1 MKNIK
6 QYIISIV
13 LISSTAFAQY
23 YINPVSTSLAGA
35 YATKARGAY
44 INGWNPANLG
54 LDSNPR
60 FSMNFGIFPLIP
72 FPTVQISNS
81 AVSPFILNEHFF
93 TGGYLTDQDK
103 EDLLDYFPDDGLSV
117 NPLIQLP
124 LLNMSF
130 GRWALSIGSELTG
143 VVTLPK
149 SLFNFVFFGNEFGEP
164 MIDLDDTNVEMQAVT
179 SIALAHGRE
188 VTIPVLSDVVEKT
201 SAGVAVKA
209 LIGMGYAGFNNIT
222 GSATTY
228 PDKMVLDGDME
239 AVYGIGG
246 FGMAFDLGLATVI
259 NKKMSANVS
268 LNNLFGFVNWGIVSA
283 EKVEY
288 SIFTEVYAEDFG
300 DMDSLLEAGVKT
312 DTSYSISNFSSNYPA
327 YMLVGFEYR
336 VLDDL
341 NTYATIKQYFSN
353 DLASSY
359 LPKVSLAAEYQV
371 SPWFPA
377 RIGFAFGGLEKF
389 QWGIGTGLHFRHYAM
404 DIGFSQIGG
413 MFNHAKGFSIS
424 FGQSILF

>member
-6 QYIISIV
+6 KYLITIA
-13 LISSTAFAQY
+13 LISTTVFAQY

-35 YATKARGAY
+35 YATRARGAY

-54 LDSNPR
+54 LENNPR
-60 FSMNFGIFPLIP
+60 FSINFGIFPLVP
-72 FPTVQISNS
+72 FPNMQISNS
-81 AVSPFILNEHFF
+81 AVSPFVLNKHFF

-124 LLNMSF
+124 ILSMSF
-130 GRWALSIGSELTG
+130 GRWALSIGSEVTG

-149 SLFNFVFFGNEFGEP
+149 SLFNFVLFGNEFGQP
-164 MIDLDDTNVEMQAVT
+164 MIDLDDMNIEMQAVT

-201 SAGVAVKA
+201 TAGVAVKA
-209 LIGMGYAGFNNIT
+209 LIGAGYTGFEKVS
-222 GSATTY
+222 GAVTTY
-228 PDKMVLDGDME
+228 PDKMVLEGDMT
-239 AVYGIGG
+239 AQYGVGG

-259 NKKMSANVS
+259 NEKMSANVS
-268 LNNLFGFVNWGIVSA
+268 LNNLFGFVNWGIVDA

-300 DMDSLLEAGVKT
+300 DIDSLLEEGVKT
-312 DTSYSISNFSSNYPA
+312 DTSYSISNFSSNYPT
-327 YMLVGFEYR
+327 YMLMGFEYH
-336 VLDDL
+336 VFDGL
-341 NTYATIKQYFSN
+341 NAYATIKQYFSN
-353 DLASSY
+353 DLASTY
-359 LPKVSLAAEYQV
+359 LPKVSVAAEYQV
-371 SPWFPA
+371 TSWLPA
-377 RIGFAFGGLEKF
+377 RIGFAFGGLEEF
-389 QWGIGTGLHFRHYAM
+389 QWGIGTGLNFRHYAM

-413 MFNHAKGFSIS
+413 MFNHARGFSIS